1 MWNSYKFKLFLIVS
15 VIIFQL
21 IVVFIILTDN
31 FDKKSIFLSVCLL
44 TGIIYPIER
53 LLKLKRGVV
62 GGWKSFDNNTQSK

>member
-1 MWNSYKFKLFLIVS
+1 
-15 VIIFQL
+15 
-21 IVVFIILTDN
+21 VVFIILTDN